1 MASGEIQYT
10 ACKAKF
16 HCFISC
22 SKCTPRDSKGKLQ
35 RSSRHSVFR
44 HFSERHVTNTCNI
57 GGKRLCL
64 HQDGEHQQK
73 EKRRAYSR
81 VAIPGWTLMG
91 H

>member
-1 MASGEIQYT
+1 MASGEIQDT
-10 ACKAKF
+10 ACKVKF

-57 GGKRLCL
+57 GVKDYAYIKMGNISKGKKGEPIAEEQYL
-64 HQDGEHQQK
+64 DG
-73 EKRRAYSR
+73 
-81 VAIPGWTLMG
+81 L
-91 H
+91 